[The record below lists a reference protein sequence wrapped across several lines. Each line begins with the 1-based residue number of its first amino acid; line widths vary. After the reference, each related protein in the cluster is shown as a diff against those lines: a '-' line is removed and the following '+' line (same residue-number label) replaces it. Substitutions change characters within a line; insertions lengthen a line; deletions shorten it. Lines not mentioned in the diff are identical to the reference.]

1 MGNINM
7 GRVLLGGLLAGVV
20 LNIGEFLF
28 NGVLM
33 ANQMKEWM
41 AQHNLTEPGTT
52 FLVVATVLTFLL
64 GIFLVWLYAAIRPRL
79 GAGPKTAICAA
90 SILWIA
96 ICIYSGLIYG
106 LLLAIPMNLVLM
118 GIAWCFVEYVLAALA
133 GAWVYK
139 EA

>member
-41 AQHNLTEPGTT
+41 AQHNLTDPGTT
-52 FLVVATVLTFLL
+52 FLVVATVLTFFL
-64 GIFLVWLYAAIRPRL
+64 GIVMVWLYALIRARL
-79 GAGPKTAICAA
+79 GPGPKTAIVAA
-90 SILWIA
+90 LIMWFA
-96 ICIYSGLIYG
+96 VGVYSGIIYG
-106 LLLAIPMNLVLM
+106 LICAVPVNLILI
-118 GIAWCFVEYVLAALA
+118 GIAWCLVEYVLGALA
-133 GAWVYK
+133 GSWLYK